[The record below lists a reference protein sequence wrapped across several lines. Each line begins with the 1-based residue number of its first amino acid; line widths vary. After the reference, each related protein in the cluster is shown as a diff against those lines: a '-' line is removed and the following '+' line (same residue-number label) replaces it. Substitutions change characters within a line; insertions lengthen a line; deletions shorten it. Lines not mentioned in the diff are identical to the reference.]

1 MARALTRT
9 SIRRWVAGVLRSRFA
24 APEDTHGAT
33 SACPIRSFFFLGL
46 WRASVRCRRRSLR
59 APLSM
64 WELSLAEHRSI
75 PVVPRTDVRDARTIC
90 GPGDTPVIEYNPNR
104 PKARIRFSICH
115 ELAHTL
121 FPDCTRE
128 VRNRLYHAETT
139 PVSYELEMLCNLA
152 AAEFLLPIGS
162 IKEDLSNFR
171 LSIETALQLR
181 GRYRR
186 FHR

>member
-1 MARALTRT
+1 MT
-9 SIRRWVAGVLRSRFA
+9 RSRLRLM
-24 APEDTHGAT
+24 TT
-33 SACPIRSFFFLGL
+33 STLMKS
-46 WRASVRCRRRSLR
+46 SVSLR
-59 APLSM
+59 
-64 WELSLAEHRSI
+64 W
-75 PVVPRTDVRDARTIC
+75 
-90 GPGDTPVIEYNPNR
+90 GNP
-104 PKARIRFSICH
+104 IRFSLCH

-181 GRYRR
+181 LKYEA
-186 FHR
+186 